1 MSRTDILSEI
11 KEAESRADETVAQ
24 AESDKKAAVAQA
36 RRDSVKRIQEESA
49 AERSAYESAMAA
61 EQVILDEE
69 KAAKL
74 AEGEK
79 EASQI
84 ENAAKD
90 KIKEV
95 NDFLTKEFERAID
108 ASS

>member
-11 KEAESRADETVAQ
+11 KEAESKADETVAQ
-24 AESDKKAAVAQA
+24 AESDKKTAVAQA
-36 RRDSVKRIQEESA
+36 RRDSVKRIQDESA
-49 AERSAYESAMAA
+49 AERAVLESTLAA
-61 EQVILDEE
+61 EQAVLDAE
-69 KAAKL
+69 KETKL
-74 AEGEK
+74 AEGK
-79 EASQI
+79 AVAAQI

-95 NDFLTKEFERAID
+95 NDFLTNEFERAIN

>member
-61 EQVILDEE
+61 EQ
-69 KAAKL
+69 AKL

>member
-61 EQVILDEE
+61 EQAILDEE

-74 AEGEK
+74 AEG
-79 EASQI
+79 ASQI